1 MITIR
6 NASGTV
12 LTHFDNNVPEG
23 NPYFE
28 PEMTENMESL
38 VSSFSFSVPLQLEG
52 SEYLS
57 KLNQV
62 LAKDKDGDLRVFVIN
77 DVYEDWNTTDG
88 TVRVVAEDI
97 SITEMNG
104 IILPPITAMNFND
117 ALKAVFNKSGWT
129 YELTA
134 NPSELD
140 RALFATEDYMNMREA
155 LVKLRTVYGCQFKFM
170 AQEDAFGTLKRVVK
184 VFKNRGNNTGKYFY
198 YDRDL
203 LNIERD
209 INYNSIYTA
218 VYATY
223 KDEAGKSHNLINWL
237 PNYPIDGFTKD
248 YSSPLIV
255 NDSAHLEWDEPTV
268 YRTMLHKSDL
278 HDPNQVFQ
286 EAVDALG
293 KADEP
298 IYTYKMN
305 VLLLQN
311 MIGWE
316 GEDVNLGDT
325 VWAKERV
332 GDRELGL
339 EARVIEYVYHEDDPT
354 LDTVTFSNY
363 VEIDTT
369 DARELSNRIYF
380 AYANSADGT
389 KDFSTT
395 DSVDKLYMGVYTSDV
410 DVQSTDPSVYSW
422 TRIRGEDGNS
432 APVLNLSATS
442 MIMKFKSDNT
452 PDGDQTITFQAT
464 VMYMAEDSVTWQ
476 ATPYIGNAAQP
487 DITLTGTGLSRTL
500 QSSEWNIDW
509 TRLVVRV
516 SANGLADVITVTKV
530 ADGANGEAG
539 EAVIGFLTNEAVTFA
554 ANSAGVV
561 SDYSNGSGQFILYEG
576 LRQVT
581 SGVVYAV
588 QSSAGITPSINTT
601 TGEYVVDKMTANMA
615 QVIFT
620 ASYKGVTIT
629 KSMSLS
635 KSIAGQNGQDGQ
647 DGTDGQT
654 IWTAYANSAD
664 GKTDFSL
671 TDSDRAYIGTAS
683 GKASDTQPTD
693 PTKYRW
699 SRIKGA
705 DGTSFSMSGDS
716 NVMKF
721 DANGDIKAGQLITFR
736 AIKKVLVDPIYW
748 EAVPYINEVEQPQI
762 ILGGTQENTRTLAAS
777 QWGYGITS
785 IRVKATCGDYED
797 TVTVVK
803 LQDGANG
810 ANGASTHTWFAY
822 SNSSD
827 GSLDFSTTYDPSKGY
842 KYIGVYNGT
851 EKIAPED
858 YRLYTWMLFKGEAG
872 ENSFIHTA
880 YANSADG
887 VDGFTTE
894 YPKPNLMTNTL
905 QDTLAT
911 YKYSHNSRGALD
923 TGTPDN
929 QPPTYTNH
937 TIRVSSTSVSAYGM
951 ASQTLNGSSAGFKVG
966 DKVTISALVYIPD
979 TLSSNASAFQMG
991 KYDTSSGGWGNGN
1004 IKDIGERGGW
1014 FIISHTVTITD
1025 LSTAFV
1031 VGFGSGAS
1039 TTAVESFWLAAM
1051 KVEKNPTFTGLYPN
1065 ASDDPV
1071 KASPAYLGLLVDQVE
1086 TPSQNPADYEWSR
1099 YTGHNG
1105 QDGQNGVTGILTN
1118 EAQQVASTSEGGV
1131 ADYTAAKGTFQIY
1144 DGTTQVTSG
1153 VTFSVVDEDG
1163 GTTTI
1168 DPSSGFYS
1176 VTFVPKDVTNFIYE
1190 ASYKTLKIRKTFT
1203 VSKSKQGVQGIQG
1216 VQGLMGIAFY
1226 SPTPPT
1232 GQGVKEGA
1240 TWFKTVS
1247 DTDDTILSINTF
1259 KDGNWVETSLA
1270 SGTLAVESL
1279 SAISANLGNITAGT
1293 ITGVTITAATFKS
1306 PFDTTTTESTPR
1318 HITGTTTIAEGRM
1331 SSVMTFPDV
1340 PVENRTNAWFY
1351 TGPDSLRYIEQDL
1364 NGRTV
1369 ATTKLNQDGFVADI
1383 YANPSSGVV
1392 TSRAK
1397 LTPYGMDIRGGDDPN
1412 NIVTL
1417 DPLALNINAR
1427 TGTASNGYL
1436 GGWRINA
1443 YIGGGRLKSNLAIM
1457 LPDKSAPAASTS
1469 IENIPDADTNAKYIS
1484 SYGAAEGLIGRRYQ
1498 DNDKKVRDWILSP
1511 TILEGLQTGSQSYT
1525 VGNADGTQAWIPA
1538 TDGLLLQFA
1547 NYYYQSIGFMD
1558 DVDNMF
1564 LMASDRKT
1572 IRFAN
1577 LPTRYKNMGSRIQWR
1592 ITMYGK
1598 VQLGGG
1604 QSFNSYVYLALFQ
1617 NGAEISTCRTVWPA
1631 GMGWQ
1636 QTVVSSPAI
1645 RTMNLGDDF
1654 TVKMSTNL
1662 NGATNFLGGV
1672 NKVVFEPILMDNRGG
1687 MI

>member
-88 TVRVVAEDI
+88 TVKVVAEDI

-184 VFKNRGNNTGKYFY
+184 IFKNRGNNTGKYFY

-237 PNYPIDGFTKD
+237 PNYPIEGFTKD
-248 YSSPLIV
+248 YASPLIV

-298 IYTYKMN
+298 IYTYRMN

-339 EARVIEYVYHEDDPT
+339 EARVVEYVYHEDDPT

-442 MIMKFKSDNT
+442 MIMKFKADNT

-500 QSSEWNIDW
+500 KSSEWNTNW

-516 SANGLADVITVTKV
+516 SANGLADIVTITRV

-539 EAVIGFLTNEAVTFA
+539 EAIIGFLTNEAVTFA

-561 SDYSNGSGQFILYEG
+561 SDYSTGSGQFILYEG

-581 SGVVYAV
+581 SGVLYAV
-588 QSSAGITPSINTT
+588 QSSSGITPSINTT

-647 DGTDGQT
+647 NGTDGQT
-654 IWTAYANSAD
+654 IWTAYANSAE

-671 TDSDRAYIGTAS
+671 TDSDRAYIGTSS
-683 GKASDTQPTD
+683 GKASDPQPTD

-748 EAVPYINEVEQPQI
+748 EAIPFINDVEQPQI

-785 IRVKATCGDYED
+785 IRVKATCGDFED

-803 LQDGANG
+803 LQDGAKG
-810 ANGASTHTWFAY
+810 ADGTSTRTWLAY

-827 GSLDFSTTYDPSKGY
+827 GSVDFTTVNDGTKSFKYLGIYNGSTTS
-842 KYIGVYNGT
+842 
-851 EKIAPED
+851 APTD
-858 YRLYTWMLFKGEAG
+858 YRKYSWVLFKGEAG
-872 ENSFIHTA
+872 ANSFIHTA
-880 YANSADG
+880 YAWSADG
-887 VDGFTTE
+887 TDRFTKV
-894 YPKPNLMTNTL
+894 YPGENLWLSSNP
-905 QDTLAT
+905 QFPVFYWDYSSDNKSFT
-911 YKYSHNSRGALD
+911 YKGTVGTVATFYLDKVLAYAFPEDEGVGRTITVSFDVESKTEGLQFLNERMYINSGLSATHNKPTLIVGEKVRVYGTFVYKKAT
-923 TGTPDN
+923 TGTTILHIYVTSPTSSAVNLVISGVKVEQGENANPIYTPAPSDDYAN
-929 QPPTYTNH
+929 AYPTYTG
-937 TIRVSSTSVSAYGM
+937 TYGDYTEADSTS
-951 ASQTLNGSSAGFKVG
+951 
-966 DKVTISALVYIPD
+966 
-979 TLSSNASAFQMG
+979 
-991 KYDTSSGGWGNGN
+991 
-1004 IKDIGERGGW
+1004 
-1014 FIISHTVTITD
+1014 
-1025 LSTAFV
+1025 
-1031 VGFGSGAS
+1031 
-1039 TTAVESFWLAAM
+1039 
-1051 KVEKNPTFTGLYPN
+1051 
-1065 ASDDPV
+1065 
-1071 KASPAYLGLLVDQVE
+1071 
-1086 TPSQNPADYEWSR
+1086 PADYTWVRVLGEA
-1099 YTGHNG
+1099 G
-1105 QDGQNGVTGILTN
+1105 QDGTNGRDSITGILTN
-1118 EAQQVASTSEGGV
+1118 EAQQVAATSEGGV

-1232 GQGVKEGA
+1232 GQGVEEGA

-1247 DTDDTILSINTF
+1247 DTDDTILSINKF

-1279 SAISANLGNITAGT
+1279 SAISADLGDITAGT
-1293 ITGVTITAATFKS
+1293 ITGVTITAATFRS
-1306 PFDTTTTESTPR
+1306 PFDTTTTEATPR
-1318 HITGTTTIAEGRM
+1318 HITGTTTIANGRLTSIM
-1331 SSVMTFPDV
+1331 NFPDT
-1340 PVENRTNAWFY
+1340 PVEDRRTAWFY
-1351 TGPDSLRYIEQDL
+1351 TGPDSIRYIEQAP

-1369 ATTKLNQDGFVADI
+1369 STTKLNQEGFVADV
-1383 YANPSSGVV
+1383 YGNPTSQVV

-1397 LTPYGMDIRGGDDPN
+1397 LTPYGMDIRGGDDPAN
-1412 NIVTL
+1412 ATVVDST
-1417 DPLALNINAR
+1417 ALSITAR
-1427 TGTASNGYL
+1427 TGNASNEYL
-1436 GGWRINA
+1436 GGWRVLSYLGSGSI
-1443 YIGGGRLKSNLAIM
+1443 RSNSAIM
-1457 LPDKSAPAASTS
+1457 LPDKPAPAVTTS
-1469 IENIPDADTNAKYIS
+1469 IENIPDADTSAKYLA
-1484 SYGAAEGLIGRRYQ
+1484 SYGAADGLTGRRYQ

-1511 TILEGLQTGSQSYT
+1511 AILEGLQTGSQSYT
-1525 VGNADGTQAWIPA
+1525 VGNADGTQSWTPA

-1558 DVDNMF
+1558 EVDNMF

-1572 IRFAN
+1572 LRFAN

-1592 ITMYGK
+1592 ITLYGK
-1598 VQLGGG
+1598 VQLGGAHPNNA
-1604 QSFNSYVYLALFQ
+1604 FVYIALLQ
-1617 NGAEISTCRTVWPA
+1617 NGAEICTGRTVWPA
-1631 GMGWQ
+1631 KMGWQ
-1636 QTVVSSPAI
+1636 QSFVGAPAI
-1645 RTMNLGDDF
+1645 RTMNVGDDF
-1654 TVKMSTNL
+1654 TIRMRTNI
-1662 NGATNFLGGV
+1662 NGADNFLGGV

>member
-237 PNYPIDGFTKD
+237 PNYPIEGFTKD

-561 SDYSNGSGQFILYEG
+561 SDYSTGSGQFIIYEG

-581 SGVVYAV
+581 SGVIYAV
-588 QSSAGITPSINTT
+588 QSSGGITPTINTS

-620 ASYKGVTIT
+620 AAYKGVTIT

-647 DGTDGQT
+647 NGTDGQT
-654 IWTAYANSAD
+654 IWTAYANSTD

-736 AIKKVLVDPIYW
+736 AIKKVLLDPIYW
-748 EAVPYINEVEQPQI
+748 EATPYINDVEQPKI
-762 ILGGTQENTRTLAAS
+762 SLGGTQENTRTLAAS

-1051 KVEKNPTFTGLYPN
+1051 KVEKSPTFTGLYPN
-1065 ASDDPV
+1065 AADDPV

-1118 EAQQVASTSEGGV
+1118 EAQQVAATSEGGV

-1232 GQGVKEGA
+1232 GQGVEEGA

-1247 DTDDTILSINTF
+1247 DTDDTILSINKF

-1270 SGTLAVESL
+1270 SGTLAVDSL
-1279 SAISANLGNITAGT
+1279 SAISADLGDITAGT
-1293 ITGVTITAATFKS
+1293 ITGVTITAATFRS
-1306 PFDTTTTESTPR
+1306 PFDTTTTEATPR
-1318 HITGTTTIAEGRM
+1318 HITGTTTIANGRM
-1331 SSVMTFPDV
+1331 TSIMNFPDT
-1340 PVENRTNAWFY
+1340 PVEDRRTAWFY
-1351 TGPDSLRYIEQDL
+1351 TGPDSIRYIEQAP

-1369 ATTKLNQDGFVADI
+1369 STTKLNQEGFVADV
-1383 YANPSSGVV
+1383 YGNPASGVV

-1397 LTPYGMDIRGGDDPN
+1397 LTPYGMDIRGGDDPAN
-1412 NIVTL
+1412 STVIDST
-1417 DPLALNINAR
+1417 ALSITAR
-1427 TGTASNGYL
+1427 TGNASNEYL
-1436 GGWRINA
+1436 GGWRVLS
-1443 YIGGGRLKSNLAIM
+1443 YLGSGSVRSNSAIM
-1457 LPDKSAPAASTS
+1457 LPDKPAPAVTTS
-1469 IENIPDADTNAKYIS
+1469 IENIPDADTTAKYLA
-1484 SYGAAEGLIGRRYQ
+1484 SYGAADGLTGRRYQ
-1498 DNDKKVRDWILSP
+1498 NNDKKVRDWILSP
-1511 TILEGLQTGSQSYT
+1511 AILDNLQASGQYYTIGNMDGQQSW
-1525 VGNADGTQAWIPA
+1525 VPA
-1538 TDGLLLQFA
+1538 TDGLILQLPRYA
-1547 NYYYQSIGFMD
+1547 HQSTGFMD
-1558 DVDNMF
+1558 DAVPMF
-1564 LMASDRKT
+1564 SMASDRKT
-1572 IRFAN
+1572 IRIVN
-1577 LPTRYKNMGSRIQWR
+1577 LPTRYKNMGGRLKWR
-1592 ITMYGK
+1592 ITLYGK
-1598 VQLGGG
+1598 VQLGSTPKNAYTYVHLEQNGVSIG
-1604 QSFNSYVYLALFQ
+1604 QGRIVWASGVSWQQSFVTQ
-1617 NGAEISTCRTVWPA
+1617 PA
-1631 GMGWQ
+1631 MRN
-1636 QTVVSSPAI
+1636 VNV
-1645 RTMNLGDDF
+1645 GDDF
-1654 TVKMSTNL
+1654 TVRLETNL
-1662 NGATNFLGGV
+1662 AGAADMIGGAQRIV
-1672 NKVVFEPILMDNRGG
+1672 WEPCIVDVEGN
-1687 MI
+1687 IV